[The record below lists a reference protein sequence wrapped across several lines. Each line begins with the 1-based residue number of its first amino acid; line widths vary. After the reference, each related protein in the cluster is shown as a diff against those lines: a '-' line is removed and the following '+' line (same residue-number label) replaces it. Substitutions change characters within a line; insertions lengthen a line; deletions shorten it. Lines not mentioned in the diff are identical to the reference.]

1 MSMNSLNAHPEMG
14 HLRDICVVRRL
25 SSSEDQPY
33 ASSKTRAE
41 IERSPDLNPICL
53 LLSGHREKRY

>member
-33 ASSKTRAE
+33 ASSKTRAA
-41 IERSPDLNPICL
+41 IERST
-53 LLSGHREKRY
+53 